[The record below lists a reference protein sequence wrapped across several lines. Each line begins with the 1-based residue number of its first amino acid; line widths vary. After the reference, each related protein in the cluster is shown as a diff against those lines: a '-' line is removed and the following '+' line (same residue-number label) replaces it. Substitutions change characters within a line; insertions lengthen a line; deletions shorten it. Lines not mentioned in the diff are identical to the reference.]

1 MKIGLFGFTFA
12 HENMGCQ
19 ALTCAFL
26 GILSRLF
33 PEKRIRVIDFH
44 EENSLGLIPGVF
56 PDFEFE
62 LYKINLKKDFFGFI
76 RKLNECDFL
85 FDESYGDG
93 FSDIYFTRSVF
104 RHTIIKI
111 LAGESR
117 TPFILTPQTYGPFD
131 NKLLKWLAGRAI
143 RKATKAYSRDSTSA
157 EFAKNISGR
166 EINSVT
172 DLAFGLNIE
181 NIVSNARNLGI
192 NVSGLL
198 WQGGFNGATNQF
210 HLQVDYRQY
219 IKTIIEYGLNNGF
232 SVHLIPHVT
241 QSYNE
246 GRIIPDSDFVVCH
259 ELAAKYPD
267 TNLAPM
273 FKSPYEAKRY
283 ISAMGIFVGA
293 RMHATIAA
301 FSTGVIT
308 IPFAYSR
315 KFKGLYDDIGYPH
328 YIDGTKLSTE
338 DAVEQ
343 TIKIIEKQTKYSEL
357 QKQSMN
363 NIRELFDRFELELF
377 TFLQNK

>member
-1 MKIGLFGFTFA
+1 MNIGLFGFTFA

-26 GILSRLF
+26 ETLTHLF
-33 PEKRIRVIDFH
+33 PEKRITIINFH
-44 EENSLGLIPGVF
+44 EEKSLGIIPELF
-56 PDFEFE
+56 PNFDFE
-62 LYKINLKKDFFGFI
+62 LYKINLKKDFFGFLK
-76 RKLNECDFL
+76 KLDECDIL

-93 FSDIYFTRSVF
+93 FSDIYFTKSVF

-111 LAGESR
+111 IAGKSS

-131 NKLLKWLAGRAI
+131 HKVLKWLAGMAI
-143 RKATKAYSRDSTSA
+143 RNATKVYSRDSISA
-157 EFAKNISGR
+157 EFAKKISGR

-181 NIVSNARNLGI
+181 DTLSDKKKLGI

-198 WQGGFNGATNQF
+198 WQGGFNGKENQF
-210 HLQVDYRQY
+210 HLKVDYRQY
-219 IKTIIEYGLNNGF
+219 IEKMIEFGIDNGF

-241 QSYNE
+241 KSYNQ
-246 GRIIPDSDFVVCH
+246 GRVIPDSDFVVCQ
-259 ELAAKYPD
+259 ELAGKYPD
-267 TNLAPM
+267 TVLAPL
-273 FKSPYEAKRY
+273 FESPYDAKRY
-283 ISAMGIFVGA
+283 ISSMGIFVGA

-301 FSTGVIT
+301 FSTGIVT

-338 DAVEQ
+338 VAVEQ
-343 TIKIIEKQTKYSEL
+343 TIQMIDNQAEYSKI

-363 NIRELFDRFELELF
+363 NIRKLFDKFELELL
-377 TFLQNK
+377 TLLRDK